1 MTVVEPEPNRTQ
13 RADRDRQ
20 KIVPEWGVTADDQ
33 IVLVAFAVIAAVLLA
48 LGWGTLRDDSDQTA
62 SAEVRSTSA
71 LATGPSPDL
80 SPVEAEFGIDARARE
95 GSAILTG
102 VVDSDATRTAAG
114 VVALG
119 TPGVLRVDNRLR
131 IERETLET
139 ASPSATA
146 PTAVAPTTPTPTEP
160 TITVPTTT
168 VPTTTV
174 PTTTVPTT
182 AVPTTAVPTT
192 AVPTETTLNLADQ
205 TTAALNELF
214 VLSPVLFE
222 SGTSTIV
229 AESLPTLDAAAAILI
244 ANPTADIEVGGHT
257 DSRGDDGS
265 NQALSQAR
273 ADAVVV
279 ALRERGVTNRLTSVG
294 YGETQLLEDPDLT
307 PEQQQANR
315 RIDFATP

>member
-182 AVPTTAVPTT
+182 AVPTTAVPT
-192 AVPTETTLNLADQ
+192 ETTLNLADQ